1 MVAIRQQTSMNDS
14 LILVIKN
21 VSYNTEFAL
30 TKQVK
35 QKKNMMAFLF
45 RAYFFCMPIR
55 CVTNNMLSLIHI

>member
-35 QKKNMMAFLF
+35 QKKK
-45 RAYFFCMPIR
+45 P
-55 CVTNNMLSLIHI
+55 

>member
-1 MVAIRQQTSMNDS
+1 MVGIRQQTSMNDS

-35 QKKNMMAFLF
+35 QKKHDGIFIQGIFLLH
-45 RAYFFCMPIR
+45 AHQMCYQ
-55 CVTNNMLSLIHI
+55 

>member
-35 QKKNMMAFLF
+35 QKKNHDGIFIQGIFLLH
-45 RAYFFCMPIR
+45 AHQMCYQ
-55 CVTNNMLSLIHI
+55 